1 MEKLLNI
8 ESLLESLSIE
18 EKAALLC
25 GAKPM
30 ETKGLLE
37 KDIPPLRMTDGPN
50 GVRKVNDSRETGFD
64 IGETLP
70 STSFPVGATLSCSW
84 NKDLFKKIG
93 EAIGKECLVYDVDI
107 LLGPAVNI
115 KRNPLCGRNFEYLSE
130 DPILAG
136 VLGSEY
142 VKGVQSTG
150 VLATPKH
157 YACNNNEK
165 WRTVGNSIVD
175 ERALR
180 EIYLKP
186 FEIITK
192 EAKPG
197 MIMTSYNLING
208 EYASQNKHLFD
219 ILKNEWGFDGVAM
232 TDWGGIDNRVAA
244 LKVGQDL
251 EMPGCQPE
259 NVQMIIDGYNN
270 GEISIDVINES
281 VSRILEAVNKTRN
294 NPTTDKSIFD
304 THQELAINAANESLV
319 LLKNINE
326 LLPLNKDKKYSIIGQ
341 YFEQPRFQGGGSSL
355 INNARYIRPIDTFN
369 EEGVNYIYSRG
380 FNDNV
385 DDPEIAL
392 EDEAVNNSKD
402 ADIILLF
409 IGQSDYEES
418 ESYDRSSMK
427 LPSNQLSLINR
438 IKELNKP
445 IVVVLFGGAST
456 ELPYEQDVDSILFVG
471 LPGECSGVPIYQT
484 LFGINNPSG
493 KLSETWMK
501 KYEDHITSKE
511 FSKHIEELYKES
523 IYVGY
528 RYTETKNQEVMYP
541 FGYGLSYTTFDYS
554 DLEVSLNKD
563 KNIVI
568 KVKIKNVGR
577 FVGQEIVQIYTSLK
591 ESQLYR
597 PSKEL
602 KGFAKVKL
610 EPNEEQVVSI
620 TIPYSYL
627 EVYDVGQNKTIVE
640 NGTYTIMV
648 GKNVRDIVLE
658 KDIEILGEEV
668 NNPSRNSY
676 FDIDKVASISNEEFE
691 EVLGYK
697 IPEFKVY
704 KKPYD
709 MYTPICMMNSF
720 FGKVVQN
727 IFKREAMKIM
737 IDADSVDYPLLKR
750 RMKMNG
756 YMSVYTVETACLRF
770 MLYSSSGGLT
780 NRQVEGILDMA
791 NGHPIR
797 GYKKFKRR

>member
-1 MEKLLNI
+1 MEKLLDI
-8 ESLLESLSIE
+8 ESLINSLSIE

-30 ETKGLLE
+30 ETKGILE
-37 KDIPPLRMTDGPN
+37 KNIPPLRMTDGPN

-84 NKDLFKKIG
+84 NKELFKKIG

-130 DPILAG
+130 DPILSG
-136 VLGSEY
+136 ILGREY
-142 VKGVQSTG
+142 VKGVQSEG
-150 VLATPKH
+150 VIATPKH
-157 YACNNNEK
+157 FACNNNEK

-186 FEIITK
+186 FEIIVK

-208 EYASQNKHLFD
+208 EYASQNKHLFN

-232 TDWGGIDNRVAA
+232 TDWGGIDNRLTA

-251 EMPGCQPE
+251 EMPGCNPQ
-259 NVQMIIDGYNN
+259 NVQMIIDGYNQ
-270 GEISIDVINES
+270 GLISMEEIDKS
-281 VSRILEAVNKTRN
+281 VSRILKAVNDTRN
-294 NPTTDKSIFD
+294 NPKYEYSIFD
-304 THQELAINAANESLV
+304 EHQQLAIESANESMV
-319 LLKNINE
+319 LLKNNDH
-326 LLPLNKDKKYSIIGQ
+326 LLPLNKELKYAVIGK

-355 INNARYIRPIDTFN
+355 ITNAKYIRPIDTFN
-369 EEGVNYIYSRG
+369 EEKINYVYSKG
-380 FNDNV
+380 FEDNT
-385 DDPEIAL
+385 DFADEELENEAL
-392 EDEAVNNSKD
+392 NNSKD
-402 ADIILLF
+402 ADIVLLF

-418 ESYDRSSMK
+418 ESYDRSSMM
-427 LPSNQLSLINR
+427 LPPNQLSLIER
-438 IKELNKP
+438 VKELKKP
-445 IVVVLFGGAST
+445 IVVVLFGGVST
-456 ELPYEQDVDSILFVG
+456 EIPYIQDVASILFVG

-493 KLSETWMK
+493 KVSETWMK
-501 KYEDHITSKE
+501 SYEDHITSKT
-511 FSKHIEELYKES
+511 FSSHPEELYKES

-528 RYTETKNQEVMYP
+528 RYTETKGQEVAYP
-541 FGYGLSYTTFDYS
+541 FGYGLSYTEFEYR
-554 DLEVSLNKD
+554 DLKVTINKSKD
-563 KNIVI
+563 IVV
-568 KVKIKNVGR
+568 KVKIKNVGP
-577 FVGQEIVQIYTSLK
+577 FVGKEIVQIYTSLDK
-591 ESQLYR
+591 SNIYR
-597 PSKEL
+597 PNKEL
-602 KGFAKVKL
+602 KGFEKVQL
-610 EPNEEQVVSI
+610 EPNEEKEVEV

-627 EVYDVGQNKTIVE
+627 EVYDVGQNKSVVE
-640 NGTYTIMV
+640 TGDYTVMV
-648 GKNVRDIVLE
+648 GKNIRDIILKETIHIDGENIE
-658 KDIEILGEEV
+658 KIDS
-668 NNPSRNSY
+668 PY
-676 FDIDKVASISNEEFE
+676 FDIDKVAKISNDEFE
-691 EVLGYK
+691 KVLGYK
-697 IPEFKVY
+697 IPEIKEY

-709 MYTPICMMNSF
+709 LYTPMCMMNSF
-720 FGKVVQN
+720 FGRMVQM
-727 IFKREAMKIM
+727 IFRREAMRLM
-737 IDADSVDYPLLKR
+737 IDADSVEDPLLKR

-756 YMSVYTVETACLRF
+756 YMSVHTVETACLRF